1 MSYDRYDIRHYH
13 MTPGIATITA
23 MTTYSITQKSRGGN
37 VTAAATRRA
46 IGDCY
51 RRISEGNGTPNDV
64 KTALA
69 DAKREYK
76 RMRAELATLGI
87 DASIVTADELQQH
100 IDDADAVGFSEDGPR
115 TDERK
120 AARQRF
126 FQLEQLAGVIWF
138 RDFIAEHK

>member
-1 MSYDRYDIRHYH
+1 

-23 MTTYSITQKSRGGN
+23 MISYSITQKSRGGN
-37 VTAAATRRA
+37 VTAAAKRRA

-51 RRISEGNGTPNDV
+51 RRIREGCGTPNDV

-76 RMRAELATLGI
+76 RMRAELAALGI

-100 IDDADAVGFSEDGPR
+100 IDAADAIAFSDAPWS
-115 TDERK
+115 DERK
-120 AARQRF
+120 TARNRF
-126 FQLEQLAGVIWF
+126 FLLEQLSGVIWF
-138 RDFIAEHK
+138 REFIAEHK